1 MSSFIDRYEHG
12 ECEQVWA
19 ELQALGERVREEPY
33 YSDALAVADETMR
46 RVRHNI
52 ELLLPRLEASG
63 YRFGYDW
70 MKGVEADFVARQPM
84 VFAPSR
90 PGVRERIAE
99 LEAVVGAQPLSLR
112 AFYEV
117 VGEVNLVGE
126 PPETWREWFGAPED
140 GDALYID
147 PIDAAFEAMLW
158 EEDVYGDMSTE
169 EWDLPD
175 PDEEDLCDSRAY
187 HALPHDCRLIP
198 LAPDEWHKYNISGCG
213 GYEIAV
219 PNPSA
224 DARLLTESHRTTFV
238 NYLRICLRW
247 GGFPKLEQL
256 ATEPAQVSGLAALT
270 RDFLLI

>member
-1 MSSFIDRYEHG
+1 MSSFIDRYQRG

-19 ELQALGERVREEPY
+19 ELQALGGHIREEPF
-33 YSDALAVADETMR
+33 YSDALAVAYETMR

-52 ELLLPRLEASG
+52 ELLVPRLEASG

-70 MKGVEADFVARQPM
+70 MNGTEADFVTRQPM
-84 VFAPSR
+84 VFAPPK
-90 PGVRERIAE
+90 PGVQERIAE
-99 LEAVVGAQPLSLR
+99 LEAIVGTLPLSLR
-112 AFYEV
+112 AYYEV
-117 VGEVNLVGE
+117 VGELNLVGE
-126 PPETWREWFGAPED
+126 PPKTWHDWVSTPD
-140 GDALYID
+140 GLDALYVDRIE
-147 PIDAAFEAMLW
+147 AAFEAMLW
-158 EEDVYGDMSTE
+158 EDVYGDMSTE

-187 HALPHDCRLIP
+187 YALPHDCRLIP
-198 LAPDEWHKYNISGCG
+198 IAPDEWHKYNISGCG

-224 DARLLTESHRTTFV
+224 DARLLTERHRTTFV

-256 ATEPAQVSGLAALT
+256 ATEPAQVSGLATLT
-270 RDFLLI
+270 RDLLPI